1 MCAVYVPNESEKEA
15 LKAILL
21 QQAIV
26 VGLYKNQIVPDGNT
40 IFSTLEELTTGA
52 TYGYAPKVL
61 TNNVKEGAAAA
72 DWWTILVNSA
82 GKASAVYGTTV
93 APALA
98 SLEWTFLA
106 PDVALAPTVY
116 GQFGYTIRLPFTVGL
131 QPIKVGDVI
140 RQGAV
145 CAEVAGVNL
154 TSGSWAAGDAA
165 GYLYLKRQVGTFVAG
180 ASLVGVSRETATSEI
195 KVLTAAPVVGG
206 TGYAVGDRFAI
217 GTGTGGVGR
226 VTAVSGGV
234 VTAVELLTGGKD
246 YTVATQA
253 TVAIDGAGD
262 NALTVAV
269 ASLHTAGPAV
279 VVATLAGDS
288 EKKLVYVEAL
298 TTPIAITQLGQKI
311 AVTPTL
317 TMSTG

>member
-1 MCAVYVPNESEKEA
+1 MSVYITNESEKEA

-21 QQAIV
+21 QQAMTI
-26 VGLYKNQIVPDGNT
+26 GLYKNQIIPDGST
-40 IFSTLEELTTGA
+40 LFTTLEELTTGA

-61 TNNVKEGAAAA
+61 SNDVKEGAAAA

-82 GKASAVYGTTV
+82 GKASAVY
-93 APALA
+93 AAA
-98 SLEWTFLA
+98 AQEWTFLA
-106 PDVALAPTVY
+106 PDVALLPTVY
-116 GQFGYTIRLPFTVGL
+116 GYFGFCLRLPFTVGL
-131 QPIKVGDVI
+131 QPIRVGDVL

-145 CAEVAGVNL
+145 CAEVTGVNV
-154 TSGSWAAGDAA
+154 TSGAWATGDAA
-165 GYLYLKRQVGTFVAG
+165 GYLYLKRQSGTFVAG
-180 ASLVGVSRETATSEI
+180 ASLVGVSRPTATSEI

-206 TGYAVGDRFAI
+206 TGYAVGDLFTI

-226 VTAVSGGV
+226 VTAVTGGV

-246 YTVATQA
+246 YTVATHA
-253 TVAIDGAGD
+253 TVKISGAGD

-269 ASLHTAGPAV
+269 ASLYTAGPAV

-288 EKKLVYVEAL
+288 EKKLMFVEAL
-298 TTPIAITQLGQKI
+298 TTPIAITTLGQKI
-311 AVTPTL
+311 SLTPTL